1 MIPPLDMIEISSSSS
16 HSSLAIWWDYLDYI
30 LDSDCS
36 SAMDHSIATS
46 VNRPVGRRY
55 GQMRKKKVDTPED
68 KGRLS
73 STASNSRFGK
83 K

>member
-1 MIPPLDMIEISSSSS
+1 
-16 HSSLAIWWDYLDYI
+16 
-30 LDSDCS
+30 
-36 SAMDHSIATS
+36 MDHSIATS

-55 GQMRKKKVDTPED
+55 GQMRKKKVDAPED

-73 STASNSRFGK
+73 STASNSPFGK